1 MAVHP
6 RDRRTRTSG
15 IRRSVVASDNQLNSV
30 TTRRDIG
37 AMARG
42 PKQEKIKTDN
52 KRQER
57 VVERKVKDVLR
68 PASKEDPGK
77 SAGKTDGKKS

>member
-1 MAVHP
+1 
-6 RDRRTRTSG
+6 
-15 IRRSVVASDNQLNSV
+15 
-30 TTRRDIG
+30 
-37 AMARG
+37 MARG
-42 PKQEKIKTDN
+42 PKEEKIKTDN